1 MALILAAAVSLP
13 VLFVETDYVADGY
26 TVDPRT
32 QESSTRLVAYN
43 DISSSAVSDE
53 SLYVVTDYYDD
64 GYTIDPRQETSS
76 LNVSGS
82 LIKTADT
89 IVSFTYSSTD
99 LNGARTVSTGFVS
112 DSTGR
117 HILAPWI
124 VVSTGMASS
133 TASEMVMPFGM
144 SIDVA
149 AVNPENPYAVD
160 GYVVDDYYVD
170 PRTGLTSV
178 VVAPNRVREP
188 LMVVDV
194 QSAVDV
200 AVTQVHTT
208 GVQVDGQSSV
218 VGFGARIQSTG
229 ALSSAGLP
237 YVDPDTLLPFELL
250 SDPAFGVLV
259 NGRKLGDINN
269 DGFVLSADV
278 LAYFNYANDVE
289 QPQEYV
295 DYIENVMHPYM
306 LANKDDFAPYIA
318 YAVETVIAGSK
329 VMDFGYLTEGQ
340 SAVDIGPS
348 LIRTYGA
355 LVDGVSTTV
364 IAPNFTGTFGAVS
377 SAQSAVLT
385 GAKVTMVA
393 GALSTAQSSVII
405 SARLKWEAV
414 PEPTN
419 SWTVIND
426 DNYPFG

>member
-64 GYTIDPRQETSS
+64 GYTTDPRQETSS

-82 LIKTADT
+82 LIKTPDT
-89 IVSFTYSSTD
+89 IVSFTYSSTE
-99 LNGARTVSTGFVS
+99 LSGARTVSTGFVS

-188 LMVVDV
+188 LMVTSVG
-194 QSAVDV
+194 SETDV

-229 ALSSAGLP
+229 
-237 YVDPDTLLPFELL
+237 
-250 SDPAFGVLV
+250 
-259 NGRKLGDINN
+259 
-269 DGFVLSADV
+269 
-278 LAYFNYANDVE
+278 
-289 QPQEYV
+289 
-295 DYIENVMHPYM
+295 
-306 LANKDDFAPYIA
+306 
-318 YAVETVIAGSK
+318 SK
-329 VMDFGYLTEGQ
+329 VLGQSEVDIASTRVFDFGYLTEGQ

-377 SAQSAVLT
+377 SAQSTVLT

-419 SWTVIND
+419 GWTVIND

>member
-1 MALILAAAVSLP
+1 MALILAAAVS
-13 VLFVETDYVADGY
+13 VSFYADEGYVASDYVSDVVPSTSGTLIAPARVKQQDTIGIFP
-26 TVDPRT
+26 V
-32 QESSTRLVAYN
+32 SSSLVA
-43 DISSSAVSDE
+43 
-53 SLYVVTDYYDD
+53 
-64 GYTIDPRQETSS
+64 
-76 LNVSGS
+76 
-82 LIKTADT
+82 
-89 IVSFTYSSTD
+89 
-99 LNGARTVSTGFVS
+99 GARTVSTGFVS

-178 VVAPNRVREP
+178 VIAPNRVREP
-188 LMVVDV
+188 LMVTSVG
-194 QSAVDV
+194 SETDV

-229 ALSSAGLP
+229 
-237 YVDPDTLLPFELL
+237 
-250 SDPAFGVLV
+250 
-259 NGRKLGDINN
+259 
-269 DGFVLSADV
+269 
-278 LAYFNYANDVE
+278 
-289 QPQEYV
+289 
-295 DYIENVMHPYM
+295 
-306 LANKDDFAPYIA
+306 
-318 YAVETVIAGSK
+318 SK
-329 VMDFGYLTEGQ
+329 VLGQSEVDIASTRVFDFGYLTEGQ

-348 LIRTYGA
+348 YIRTYGA
-355 LVDGVSTTV
+355 LVDGLSTTV

-377 SAQSAVLT
+377 SAQSAVLA